1 MVKVGDKLTK
11 LSREESIEWI
21 KYIGEEAEQHEH
33 EDDDDYDHGHG
44 GHGDDHDYDH
54 DDYYHHV
61 LFT

>member
-21 KYIGEEAEQHEH
+21 KYMGEEAEQHEH
-33 EDDDDYDHGHG
+33 EDDDDYDHG
-44 GHGDDHDYDH
+44 GHGHDH